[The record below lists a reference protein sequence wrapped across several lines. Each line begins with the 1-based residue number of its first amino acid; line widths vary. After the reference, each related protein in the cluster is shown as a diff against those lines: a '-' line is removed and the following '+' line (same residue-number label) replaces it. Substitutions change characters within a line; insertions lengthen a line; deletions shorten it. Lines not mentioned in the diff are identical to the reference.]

1 MVRNLGFSAY
11 GKTLLSADWHA
22 VERWDAVTGRHL
34 GRFGD
39 PRGRQF
45 QSIAFS
51 ADGRTVA
58 LSVSEGDV
66 DIWEAVRGR
75 RVLQFAVGRFP
86 RLALSPDG
94 KTLAVDEG
102 AGGRQALS
110 LWDATTGKEV
120 RRLAG
125 HSDTVH
131 ALVFSGDGKTLL
143 SSSDDRTVRFWDA
156 ATGKQV
162 RVLDQPNPA
171 GEIALAPDGKTL
183 ASVAVTKKEWKDVG
197 GGGGTA
203 WLATDE
209 VALWDLATG
218 KETHRLKGH
227 ENGVHGLAF
236 APDGKTLVTC
246 DWQTTHWWDVA
257 TGQELP
263 ERRVPA
269 ARVVT
274 MAFSPDGQTFATG
287 GADQTVR
294 LWDAAT
300 AREKLRPVGH
310 QASVQGAAVSP
321 DGRTLATAGGDGTVR
336 LWDPATGAEIRK
348 LVGHERY
355 VSSVAFTG
363 DGRSLL
369 SAGVDQT
376 VRLWDPATGKELRR
390 FPGEAAILSPD
401 DRFLVTADGKA
412 VHVWDPTSGK
422 ELRQWAAVAG
432 TRLLGF
438 SPDGRALFTWGED
451 KVVRLWD
458 PATGREARHFAG
470 HHFSE
475 DSLDRV
481 YWVALSP
488 DGGLVAFGG
497 QGGTIALYDIATG
510 EEVRRLT
517 GSPDAVAA
525 LAFSPD
531 SRTLA
536 SGDWTGGTVRL
547 WEVASGGQYRE
558 LPGHRGRTFGM
569 AFSPDGTRLITANE
583 DTTALVWDLAGGP
596 PDPAPAPLS
605 ARELDARW
613 TDLAGADAARAQEA
627 LRILARSP
635 EQGVALVR
643 PRLRPVPPA
652 DARRV
657 TRLISDL
664 DSDDFQVRAEAAAE
678 LEKRAGPAEALL
690 RRTMTESSSA
700 EVRARIKPI
709 LEALDR
715 SPEHLPALRAVSL
728 LERIGTPAAREV
740 LEDLSRGAPDAR
752 LTEEAR
758 ASLRRLA
765 KPGRIAP

>member
-1 MVRNLGFSAY
+1 MVRNLGFSAD

-22 VERWDAVTGRHL
+22 INRWDAATGRHL

-45 QSIAFS
+45 QSNAFS
-51 ADGRTVA
+51 ADARTVA
-58 LSVSEGDV
+58 LSMSEGDV
-66 DIWEAVRGR
+66 DIWEAASGR

-102 AGGRQALS
+102 AGGRQALG
-110 LWDATTGKEV
+110 LWDATTGKEL

-125 HSDTVH
+125 HPDTVH

-143 SSSDDRTVRFWDA
+143 SSGDDRTVRFWDV

-171 GEIALAPDGKTL
+171 GEIALAPDGRTL
-183 ASVAVTKKEWKDVG
+183 ASVAVTKKEWKDAG

-209 VALWDLATG
+209 VALWDLAAG

-227 ENGVHGLAF
+227 DQGVHGLAF
-236 APDGKTLVTC
+236 APDGKTLLTC

-300 AREKLRPVGH
+300 GREKVRPAGH
-310 QASVQGAAVSP
+310 LAAVHAAAVSP

-336 LWDPATGAEIRK
+336 LWDAATGAETRK
-348 LVGHERY
+348 LVGHERD
-355 VSSVAFTG
+355 VSSVTFTA

-376 VRLWDPATGKELRR
+376 VRLWDPTTGKELRQ
-390 FPGEAAILSPD
+390 FPGEATILSPD
-401 DRFLVTADGKA
+401 GGLLATADGKA
-412 VHVWDPTSGK
+412 VRVWDPTSGK
-422 ELRQWAAVAG
+422 ELRQWPAAAG
-432 TRLLGF
+432 TRLLSF

-451 KVVRLWD
+451 KVVRRWD
-458 PATGREARHFAG
+458 PGTGREVRHFAG
-470 HHFSE
+470 HHFRE
-475 DSLDRV
+475 DSRDRV
-481 YWVALSP
+481 YWVAVSP
-488 DGGLVAFGG
+488 DVRLVAFGG
-497 QGGTIALYDIATG
+497 QVNTIALYDTATG

-517 GSPDAVAA
+517 GSPGAVAA

-531 SRTLA
+531 SRTLG

-547 WEVASGGQYRE
+547 WEVASGGLYRE
-558 LPGHRGRTFGM
+558 LPGHRGRTLGL
-569 AFSPDGTRLITANE
+569 AFSPDGTRLVTANE
-583 DTTALVWDLAGGP
+583 DTTALVWDLAGGSAGS
-596 PDPAPAPLS
+596 APAPLS
-605 ARELDARW
+605 ARDLDARW
-613 TDLAGADAARAQEA
+613 ADLAGADAARAQEA
-627 LRILARSP
+627 LRVLGGSP
-635 EQGVALVR
+635 DQAVALVR
-643 PRLRPVPPA
+643 QHLGPVPPG
-652 DARRV
+652 DARGV
-657 TRLISDL
+657 TRLIADL
-664 DSDDFQVRAEAAAE
+664 DSDDFKVRAEAAAE
-678 LEKRAGPAEALL
+678 LEKRAEAAEGTL
-690 RRTMTESSSA
+690 RRALVESSSA
-700 EVRARIKPI
+700 EMRARVKPI

-715 SPEHLPALRAVSL
+715 SPQRLPALRAVSL
-728 LERIGTPAAREV
+728 LERIGTPAARRA

-765 KPGRIAP
+765 